1 MLRALVASAESNL
14 DAESPGGLLAGASR
28 ENERRVLRV
37 LVGAAEQGGRG
48 IAVISGRTFLVL
60 TITVTDPPRIEIRA
74 GIPMLIQEV

>member
-28 ENERRVLRV
+28 ENERRV